1 MLSRPIG
8 MSIHLLAS
16 YWNGVSAA
24 TESRPDMRPWEPT
37 AISSLSRGCGPSLRS
52 DTMSGATPK
61 LLASAYTT
69 CQYQHRSYRLRAY
82 ARIGHIME
90 AGITS
95 FNILYRTSIRQRTGD
110 GLSGGNG
117 LRGEWLWGM
126 LEHGMQVRIV
136 TRRRLHV
143 RGRGIRGSTWAGI
156 IGRHRRVAR
165 RDHVWSWRNIR
176 IAFGRGA
183 AT

>member
-1 MLSRPIG
+1 
-8 MSIHLLAS
+8 
-16 YWNGVSAA
+16 
-24 TESRPDMRPWEPT
+24 
-37 AISSLSRGCGPSLRS
+37 
-52 DTMSGATPK
+52 
-61 LLASAYTT
+61 
-69 CQYQHRSYRLRAY
+69 
-82 ARIGHIME
+82 ME

-95 FNILYRTSIRQRTGD
+95 FNIWHRSSIRQRTGD
-110 GLSGGNG
+110 GLSGRNG

-143 RGRGIRGSTWAGI
+143 WGRGIRGTTWASI
-156 IGRHRRVAR
+156 IGRHRGVTR
-165 RDHVWSWRNIR
+165 RDHVWSWRNVR